1 MDRFKSSVFESVI
14 PVASAAATQTLKRW
28 APTSKLWRNSQRRRG
43 SQAWAPWQITP
54 LFSPSNNTLFGIDD
68 LERKGEKLRIIDV
81 LGLTSLLRERRK
93 CKVVL
98 ILNDE
103 ELSEG
108 DHEAF
113 EKYSEK
119 VIDSSLVFEPT
130 SEEACKI
137 AIKGTTPNDD
147 LLREY
152 SNKLDIANIRILKKL
167 ERFVRL
173 IELHLQGFDARITG
187 QAVNSL
193 VLFGW
198 ATFAKKT
205 KLLNYVVKERRRSF
219 YGLGDEKIT
228 DEQKGFEA
236 LLDAYPFGQVDDFD
250 RVLLDGITA
259 GFFDI
264 AQLIHYAKL
273 LDKIMASRRWTQRF
287 KSLGKPTAISSTITA
302 TRSAPPSS
310 QRPTPTHRSCQS
322 PISKAQSDF

>member
-1 MDRFKSSVFESVI
+1 LG
-14 PVASAAATQTLKRW
+14 AAFLAVKQY
-28 APTSKLWRNSQRRRG
+28 
-43 SQAWAPWQITP
+43 IVC
-54 LFSPSNNTLFGIDD
+54 IDD

-219 YGLGDEKIT
+219 YGLGEEKIT

-236 LLDAYPFGQVDDFD
+236 FLDAYPFGQVDDFD
-250 RVLLDGITA
+250 RALLDGIAA

-273 LDKIMASRRWTQRF
+273 LEQNYGKQTLDAEVQKPWEAYRDSFDENGDEVCASLIATTHAHASELSVSYIESAVRF
-287 KSLGKPTAISSTITA
+287 LKDMNRKKDALAIVTL
-302 TRSAPPSS
+302 
-310 QRPTPTHRSCQS
+310 
-322 PISKAQSDF
+322 